1 MFFHHILEL
10 FFFFSLSVQER
21 ASYLEYQKLVR
32 EIEHLSHFCVAYQFV
47 LAEETKISSTEMLK
61 EMQSNVEK
69 FQESRAEIE
78 QKVKQLNEDIAEMEK
93 EKDKVN
99 ENSCA
104 HLNI

>member
-1 MFFHHILEL
+1 
-10 FFFFSLSVQER
+10 
-21 ASYLEYQKLVR
+21 
-32 EIEHLSHFCVAYQFV
+32 
-47 LAEETKISSTEMLK
+47 MLK

-104 HLNI
+104 HLNIWIQRTLGVWNYFYR

>member
-1 MFFHHILEL
+1 
-10 FFFFSLSVQER
+10 
-21 ASYLEYQKLVR
+21 
-32 EIEHLSHFCVAYQFV
+32 
-47 LAEETKISSTEMLK
+47 MLK

-99 ENSCA
+99 ENSY
-104 HLNI
+104 LWIQRTLGVWNYFYR